1 MRKPPLDAQVC
12 REIVRDLLD
21 SEGPM
26 TISQLAARIR
36 PVFRVDTAYLAMT
49 ICGRKAGF
57 VVDSGVV
64 YSKPNSR
71 FRSGK

>member
-26 TISQLAARIR
+26 TISQLASRIR

-49 ICGRKAGF
+49 ICGRKAGL

-71 FRSGK
+71 WRNVK